1 MNRWSKNGVL
11 ERVFE
16 QLQRAQD
23 CAPQARAVALDST
36 IVKVHPDGTGAL
48 KKKDPSR
55 SASPV
60 ADGPPRFIWLPRM
73 LARRYVCA
81 LPGTGPRRAGGAQA
95 APAPRS
101 ATESSVF
108 TDGPRLR
115 RQRDTPTGA
124 GAGVRARCSALS
136 RPVSTPGSTTGR
148 CTRGATKSNACSAG
162 LKGFRRI
169 FSRFE
174 KLDALFL
181 GFILFALIFDA
192 LC

>member
-1 MNRWSKNGVL
+1 MDH
-11 ERVFE
+11 
-16 QLQRAQD
+16 QD
-23 CAPQARAVALDST
+23 SYGCRGCSHGDN
-36 IVKVHPDGTGAL
+36 
-48 KKKDPSR
+48 
-55 SASPV
+55 
-60 ADGPPRFIWLPRM
+60 
-73 LARRYVCA
+73 VCA

-101 ATESSVF
+101 ATGSSVF
-108 TDGPRLR
+108 TDGPREGNETRQLALALGFAPVVPPLKTRVDPWEYDRQMYKR
-115 RQRDTPTGA
+115 RNEIERLF
-124 GAGVRARCSALS
+124 RR
-136 RPVSTPGSTTGR
+136 
-148 CTRGATKSNACSAG
+148 